1 MTTDITPKIAVS
13 TAMLRAALLCANNE
27 PVRPYL
33 NGVRVDASG
42 KLVSTDG
49 HRMFVGAIDLAA
61 SDVEPGSFEGWTICR
76 DALKRA
82 LTGYKQD
89 TIEIS
94 PARIG
99 DLSCQPLDDSFPD
112 WTRVLPSEPTGEI
125 AQFNPRYIADMGKIG
140 TLLIGSKSGLT
151 AHIHH
156 NGNGPAGVTF
166 PGAGDAYG
174 VLMPIRASH
183 SLQDWKDARA

>member
-1 MTTDITPKIAVS
+1 MTTTPKIAVS
-13 TAMLRAALLCANNE
+13 TAMLRAALLCAGDE
-27 PVRPYL
+27 HLRPHL
-33 NGVRVDASG
+33 RGVRVDASG

-49 HRMFVGAIDLAA
+49 HRMFVGKINLAR

-89 TIEIS
+89 MIEIS
-94 PARIG
+94 PTRIG
-99 DLSCQPLDDSFPD
+99 DLSCQPVDGSFPD
-112 WTRVLPSEPTGEI
+112 WMRVLPSEPTGDI
-125 AQFNPRYIADMGKIG
+125 AQFNPHYIADMGKIG
-140 TLLIGSKSGLT
+140 ALLTGSKSGLN

-166 PGAGDAYG
+166 PGAGDAYA
-174 VLMPIRASH
+174 VLMPVRASH
-183 SLQDWKDARA
+183 SLQDWKDAIA

>member
-1 MTTDITPKIAVS
+1 MTTTPKIAVS

-49 HRMFVGAIDLAA
+49 HRLFVGKINLAM

-82 LTGYKQD
+82 LTGYKD
-89 TIEIS
+89 DMIV
-94 PARIG
+94 IG
-99 DLSCQPLDDSFPD
+99 PTHIGYLSCQPVDGIFPD
-112 WTRVLPSEPTGEI
+112 WMRVLPSEPTGEI
-125 AQFNPRYIADMGKIG
+125 AQFNPAYVADMGKIG
-140 TLLIGSKSGLT
+140 TLLTGNRTGNLV
-151 AHIHH
+151 HIHH
-156 NGNGPAGVTF
+156 NGNGPAGITF
-166 PGAGDAYG
+166 PGAGHAYG
-174 VLMPIRASH
+174 VLMPVRASH
-183 SLQDWKDARA
+183 SLQDWKDAIA